1 MPQISEAESIVLDAL
16 WHESPLS
23 ADGVIAAVAEDNNWT
38 AATVKT
44 LLNRLLKKGAVE
56 ADRDGRRY
64 LYRPTLSRERYLNR
78 ESKGLIDRLFG
89 GKVAPLVSH
98 FSEQQQL
105 DEDDI
110 KALRTLLED
119 LDND

>member
-16 WHESPLS
+16 WRESPLS
-23 ADGVIAAVAEDNNWT
+23 ADGVISAVAEENKWT

-98 FSEQQQL
+98 FSEQHQL

-110 KALRTLLED
+110 KALRTLLEE